1 MIKILTPPLP
11 LPYKG
16 GEWLP
21 PCPPQGLREAL
32 PYKGGEWLPPYPPQG
47 LREALPSLV
56 GEGQG
61 WGQYLSLPSLQG
73 ERLRERQRV
82 GASAGMGERSSGMG
96 QGWGQ
101 YFNLTK
107 LFFNGY

>member
-21 PCPPQGLREAL
+21 LCPLYETPQ
-32 PYKGGEWLPPYPPQG
+32 
-47 LREALPSLV
+47 ALPSLV

-61 WGQYLSLPSLQG
+61 WGH
-73 ERLRERQRV
+73 
-82 GASAGMGERSSGMG
+82 
-96 QGWGQ
+96 
-101 YFNLTK
+101 
-107 LFFNGY
+107 

>member
-32 PYKGGEWLPPYPPQG
+32 P
-47 LREALPSLV
+47 SLV

-61 WGQYLSLPSLQG
+61 WGHYISLPSLQG
-73 ERLRERQRV
+73 ERLRV
-82 GASAGMGERSSGMG
+82 GERSSGMG
-96 QGWGQ
+96 QGWG
-101 YFNLTK
+101 L
-107 LFFNGY
+107 

>member
-16 GEWLP
+16 GEGLP

-32 PYKGGEWLPPYPPQG
+32 P
-47 LREALPSLV
+47 SLQ

-61 WGQYLSLPSLQG
+61 WGLDSALPLGLSKNFIHLYQVIFCISQK
-73 ERLRERQRV
+73 
-82 GASAGMGERSSGMG
+82 
-96 QGWGQ
+96 
-101 YFNLTK
+101 K
-107 LFFNGY
+107 L

>member
-1 MIKILTPPLP
+1 MIKILTPPQP

-32 PYKGGEWLPPYPPQG
+32 PSLQGERQG
-47 LREALPSLV
+47 LREALPSLQGERQGLREALPSLQ

-61 WGQYLSLPSLQG
+61 WGL
-73 ERLRERQRV
+73 
-82 GASAGMGERSSGMG
+82 
-96 QGWGQ
+96 
-101 YFNLTK
+101 
-107 LFFNGY
+107 